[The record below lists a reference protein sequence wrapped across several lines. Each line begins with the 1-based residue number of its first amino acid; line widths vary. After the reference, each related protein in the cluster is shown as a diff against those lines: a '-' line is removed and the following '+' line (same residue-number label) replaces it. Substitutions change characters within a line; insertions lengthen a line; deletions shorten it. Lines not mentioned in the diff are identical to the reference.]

1 VIKLLGTVNKYAFI
15 LGGGSLHNDSSVEE

>member
-1 VIKLLGTVNKYAFI
+1 LLGTVNKYAFI